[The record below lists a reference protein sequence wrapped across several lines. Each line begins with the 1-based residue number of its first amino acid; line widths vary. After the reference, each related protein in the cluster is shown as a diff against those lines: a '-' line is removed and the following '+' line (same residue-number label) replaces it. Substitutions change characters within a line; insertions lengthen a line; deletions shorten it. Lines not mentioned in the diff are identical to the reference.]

1 MSTPSSKISDQ
12 SVEPLFSPEQLRKLR
27 QALTRD
33 LGRAEDWSDDEI
45 RRMASDT
52 LHAITV
58 LRRASAAQRQRRQ

>member
-1 MSTPSSKISDQ
+1 MPTPSPNSADQ
-12 SVEPLFSPEQLRKLR
+12 SIEPPFSPEQLRKLR

>member
-1 MSTPSSKISDQ
+1 MPTPSPNSVDQ
-12 SVEPLFSPEQLRKLR
+12 SIEPPFSPEQLRKLR